1 MNKEISYKGYTARP
15 SDYDSPDG
23 DLALSLN
30 LINEG
35 QGLAPIADPKVIMKL
50 GTKQTIAFIHKTS
63 LFTHYIIC
71 GPDNSVSYIDEKSS
85 GASLPLDENFRQ
97 NQVIT
102 HFNAVGNTL
111 LAFTQTEIIYFL
123 WKDSS
128 YIHLGNHI
136 PDIDISFGL
145 IGRPRLFSLSDES
158 KRPFTINFDGI
169 DEDAINNEFSENN
182 KSSITEQVMAKVN
195 KFIREQTVDKGRFC
209 FPFFVRYALRL
220 FDGSLVN
227 HSAPILMNPSTSAC
241 PIVFWKYISGKKQYT
256 DAELDIMLLAA
267 TLDYKITARD
277 AALLDNW
284 KDIVSAIDIF
294 ISRPIYTFDQEGK
307 CTSWMDTDNFYTK
320 FIGRL
325 HAINRDSVS
334 SEIAEDKLLGTF
346 SSKDFLDV
354 YSEWPYSQI
363 YSMYFSPDRTYPA
376 KTLHLPEFSDSKV
389 NETIRN
395 TSTFY
400 KLKSFDVSQLNDSA
414 GKRNEIVVE
423 DEYLQSLVTRE
434 AMTDDYLTHDQL
446 AAENSYSFNNRLNL
460 SGVYR
465 MPFRGFFGNSMFAFC
480 NKICS
485 FKSENRTLTITPLLT
500 SSPMTINVYIRE
512 NGREYLVSASDYMTD
527 DLTIF
532 LSKMNLIDENGNPF
546 LPKRSWGCYVFY
558 PNVNAHKMVISSTAG
573 SYLIPLKPH
582 EFLNGA
588 FALLDYELVREPNF
602 TNADLPSLPPYDPS
616 QGTLASSYIS
626 QANKVFTS
634 EVNNPF
640 YFPLQGINSVGTGK
654 IMGICSA
661 AKALSQGQFGQFPL
675 YAFTDEGIWAM
686 EIDGNGL
693 YKARQPITR
702 DVCSNPDAI
711 TQLDKAVLFPTARGL
726 MLLSGSQT
734 ECISDVINSE
744 YPFNPLSL
752 PGFAKL
758 HASLLPRPSSPVPL
772 TLPLVPFSK
781 FLEQCRMIYDYVHQR
796 LIVYAPGITYAYVF
810 SLKSKMWGMTLSNIE
825 SHLNSYPLALAV
837 DSEGNLVSYSEEDD
851 DPTAP
856 DRRKVPGLFLTRPL
870 KLDAPDIYKTVETVI
885 QRGFF
890 RKGNLNTVLYGSR
903 DLIHWHLVWSS
914 RDQYLRGFSG
924 SPYKYFRIA
933 GATSLLPDEKIS
945 GASVSFQIRLDNQL
959 R

>member
-35 QGLAPIADPKVIMKL
+35 QGLAPIADPKVIMRL
-50 GTKQTIAFIHKTS
+50 GAKQTIAFIHKTS
-63 LFTHYIIC
+63 LFTHYIIY
-71 GPDNSVSYIDEKSS
+71 GPDNSVSYIDEKKS
-85 GASLPLDENFRQ
+85 GASMPLDETFKQ
-97 NQVIT
+97 IPGVI

-111 LAFTQTEIIYFL
+111 LAFTPTEIIYFL

-158 KRPFTINFDGI
+158 KKPFTISFDGI

-182 KSSITEQVMAKVN
+182 KSRITEQVMAKVN
-195 KFIREQTVDKGRFC
+195 KFIREQTVEKGRFC

-277 AALLDNW
+277 ADILDNW
-284 KDIVSAIDIF
+284 KDIVSGIDIF

-325 HAINRDSVS
+325 YATNRDSVS
-334 SEIAEDKLLGTF
+334 SEIAEDKLLGNFT
-346 SSKDFLDV
+346 SKDFLDV

-363 YSMYFSPDRTYPA
+363 YSMYFSPDRTYPG

-400 KLKSFDVSQLNDSA
+400 KLKSFDVSQLNESA

-465 MPFRGFFGNSMFAFC
+465 MPFRGFYGNSMFAFC
-480 NKICS
+480 NGLFNFNPDS
-485 FKSENRTLTITPLLT
+485 SGTLTLTRRTNDHGNMDIT
-500 SSPMTINVYIRE
+500 VYIKE
-512 NGREYLVSASDYMTD
+512 NGREYAVRAYDPLNNDHLCRFTSFGLDV
-527 DLTIF
+527 
-532 LSKMNLIDENGNPF
+532 
-546 LPKRSWGCYVFY
+546 KRSWGCYVFY
-558 PNVNAHKMVISSTAG
+558 PNVNAHKMVISVLNSV
-573 SYLIPLKPH
+573 YMIDLKPH

-588 FALLDYELVREPNF
+588 FALLDYETVRDIYYQPGDYP
-602 TNADLPSLPPYDPS
+602 ALPPYDPS
-616 QGTLASSYIS
+616 QGILSSNYIS

-675 YAFTDEGIWAM
+675 YAFTDEGVWAM
-686 EIDGNGL
+686 ELDGNGL

-711 TQLDKAVLFPTARGL
+711 TQLDNAVLFPTARGL

-744 YPFNPLSL
+744 YPFNPFSL

-772 TLPLVPFSK
+772 TSPLVPFSK

-810 SLKSKMWGMTLSNIE
+810 SLKSKMWGMTISNIE

-837 DSEGNLVSYSEEDD
+837 DSDGNLVSYSEEDD

-856 DRRKVPGLFLTRPL
+856 DRSKVPGLFLTRPL